1 VSDASS
7 APEPPAALRAR
18 VVLLAGPSG
27 SGKSHLAAR
36 SGLPTICLDDFYK
49 DGDDPTL
56 PVSELGIADW
66 DHVDA
71 WDGQRALAC
80 LRELAIDGVTWV
92 PVYDISQDRATGT
105 QRIEL
110 GDAPLFVAEGIF
122 AAHLVR
128 DCRELDILAD
138 AVCVVHRPAVTFWRR
153 LVRDLRESRKAP
165 WLLIRRGLALWRQE
179 PRIVAGHVAL
189 GAEPVQAADTLHRLQ
204 SIVTAQALDPDD
216 EVAA

>member
-1 VSDASS
+1 VPDASS
-7 APEPPAALRAR
+7 APEPPAAPRAR

-36 SGLPTICLDDFYK
+36 SGLPTVCLDDFYK

-80 LRELAIDGVTWV
+80 LRELAVDGATWV
-92 PVYDISQDRATGT
+92 PVYDIGQDRATGT

-110 GDAPLFVAEGIF
+110 GDAPVFVAEGIF

-128 DCRELDILAD
+128 ACRELAILAD

-189 GAEPVQAADTLHRLQ
+189 GAVPVHASDALSRLQ
-204 SIVTAQALDPDD
+204 TIVTAQAFDPDG